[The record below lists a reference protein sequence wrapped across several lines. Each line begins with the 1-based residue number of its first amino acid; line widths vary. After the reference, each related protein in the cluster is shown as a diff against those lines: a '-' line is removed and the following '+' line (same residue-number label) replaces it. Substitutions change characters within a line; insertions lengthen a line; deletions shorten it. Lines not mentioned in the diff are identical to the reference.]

1 MPVMGEG
8 EEPGLRAAV
17 RGTWVS
23 KGKPSRRGLI
33 NVALNGLVS
42 TGLIGGFTTN
52 YDTREEPDALRITVT
67 RADGA
72 NAAAVQTEVL
82 KALGRVGEGAEIIVE
97 PRPENEIT
105 GAQIRKARKLLGWT
119 RGWVAVRARGVTI
132 NSIGKAEGDYLGEP
146 PTSKQLAEIRAV
158 LEAAGVVF
166 TNGAEPGVKLK
177 ARKPGK

>member
-1 MPVMGEG
+1 MAPTSGPRRLGSGTPGWRVCWRAPLKPFTFPSTRRGALSQRYMPVMGEG

-72 NAAAVQTEVL
+72 RAAAVQTEVL
-82 KALGRVGEGAEIIVE
+82 KALGRGGEGAEINVE

-119 RGWVAVRARGVTI
+119 R
-132 NSIGKAEGDYLGEP
+132 
-146 PTSKQLAEIRAV
+146 
-158 LEAAGVVF
+158 
-166 TNGAEPGVKLK
+166 
-177 ARKPGK
+177 